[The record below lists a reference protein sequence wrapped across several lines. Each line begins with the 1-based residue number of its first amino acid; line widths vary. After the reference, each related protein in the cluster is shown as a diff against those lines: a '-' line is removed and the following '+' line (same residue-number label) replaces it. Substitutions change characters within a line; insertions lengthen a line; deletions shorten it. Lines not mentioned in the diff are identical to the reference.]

1 MEFEPVICFEIHAEL
16 KTKSKLFCRCAVTSD
31 SAPNT
36 HICPVCTAQPGTL
49 PVLNRK
55 AVEFAIMAG
64 LAFNCKI
71 NKKAVFARKNY
82 FYPDLPKGYQIS
94 QYEYPLCEG
103 GYVEITG
110 DDGLPYK
117 VGIKRIHLEEDA
129 GKLVHEKDFSLV
141 DFNRA
146 GVPLIEIVSDHTR
159 NPIRSLT
166 EAREYLETVRQ
177 TLQYMGVSDCVIE
190 KGQFRCDVNVSIRK
204 KGENRFNERV
214 EIKNMASFRFIL
226 DAIQYEIKRQSEL
239 LKAGKKIVQETRLF
253 DERKKITIPMRTKE
267 DAPDYRYFPEP
278 DLVELNISEEF
289 IEQIKKKMPEL
300 PTEKVKR
307 FIEKYGIQRGD
318 VLLLTRQRQ
327 VADYFEECAKYT
339 KDYKRLSL
347 WIINELFRLLK
358 ESALSIEQCP
368 VSAKDFAMLVDI
380 ISKGEITEQ
389 AAKSVLD
396 EMFRTKKSP
405 QEIIK
410 EKGIKVIQEKDL
422 LLEMVDEVIKSNS
435 HIVKKIRSGKTEA
448 INFLIGQVMKKTK
461 GQADARLVKELIL
474 EILHKVGGKK

>member
-214 EIKNMASFRFIL
+214 EIKNMASFKFIL

-435 HIVKKIRSGKTEA
+435 HIVEKIRSGKTEA

-474 EILHKVGGKK
+474 DKIRR